1 MKNNTPISRKYKQ
14 LLITRRY
21 RKRKDKRVKR
31 AVPPVP
37 QFISLFQFNESLTQ
51 SGETIRK
58 RE

>member
-1 MKNNTPISRKYKQ
+1 MPISRKYKQ
-14 LLITRRY
+14 LLITRRH